1 KARIRPRRKRIQPLS
16 HPPQSLNRGPGSVW
30 CVTSRPLVQA
40 LSPGLDNLAAS
51 EFREES
57 TGALPVLTV
66 RVSVQADQ
74 IFLLGLR
81 IPDGRQGEQERKH
94 DDVLRE
100 EKEAHGSE
108 EERQIDRMPNVTIR
122 SALKEGPFLGEL
134 TVHVLPGQICACREQ
149 GYP

>member
-1 KARIRPRRKRIQPLS
+1 TRTQSLS

-57 TGALPVLTV
+57 TGALPVFPV
-66 RVSVQADQ
+66 RVSIQLDQ
-74 IFLLGLR
+74 LFLLRLR
-81 IPDGRQGEQERKH
+81 IPDGRQGEQEKKH
-94 DDVLRE
+94 HDVLRE

-108 EERQIDRMPNVTIR
+108 EDRQIDR
-122 SALKEGPFLGEL
+122 
-134 TVHVLPGQICACREQ
+134 
-149 GYP
+149 

>member
-1 KARIRPRRKRIQPLS
+1 M
-16 HPPQSLNRGPGSVW
+16 
-30 CVTSRPLVQA
+30 TSRPLVQA

-57 TGALPVLTV
+57 TGALPVFPV
-66 RVSVQADQ
+66 RVSIQLDQ
-74 IFLLGLR
+74 LFLLRLR
-81 IPDGRQGEQERKH
+81 IPERGQGEQERKH
-94 DDVLRE
+94 DDVLRK
-100 EKEAHGSE
+100 EKEAHGCD

>member
-1 KARIRPRRKRIQPLS
+1 MARIRPRRTRPRSPS
-16 HPPQSLNRGPGSVW
+16 HPPQSLSPAPGSVW

-57 TGALPVLTV
+57 TGALPVFPV
-66 RVSVQADQ
+66 RVSIQLDQ
-74 IFLLGLR
+74 LFLLRLR
-81 IPDGRQGEQERKH
+81 ILDGRQGEQERKH
-94 DDVLRE
+94 DDVLRK

-108 EERQIDRMPNVTIR
+108 EERQIDRMPNVAVR

-149 GYP
+149 R